1 MPDSAG
7 LPYSLLHPLREVG
20 KNKISGCPICFAL
33 GGETEVGDLLIDLDQ
48 HLQHLGPE
56 GLGGDHQAG
65 EAHRQKDQRHRRRP
79 PHLGQGTDPP
89 GGAPHPA
96 DQAVHPAL
104 KGGGGPGL
112 GQLPVPGQGG
122 EPQVPGHG
130 RGLAEQPVQL
140 LISHT
145 STPNPSRASRSRA
158 LARDTVRSTADTV
171 MSSTRAIS
179 RLSSPR
185 SYFSSSTVR

>member
-1 MPDSAG
+1 MDFEVLNLCVLSVYSQNTGCIGAHYDVGYFQHISSVVLETNIVPDSAG

-89 GGAPHPA
+89 GERPI
-96 DQAVHPAL
+96 
-104 KGGGGPGL
+104 
-112 GQLPVPGQGG
+112 
-122 EPQVPGHG
+122 
-130 RGLAEQPVQL
+130 RR
-140 LISHT
+140 I
-145 STPNPSRASRSRA
+145 RRSIR
-158 LARDTVRSTADTV
+158 R
-171 MSSTRAIS
+171 
-179 RLSSPR
+179 
-185 SYFSSSTVR
+185 